1 MNLPWSRLEGP
12 ARLLVT
18 CIVILLVAAG
28 LCGLQLL
35 ILTEYPDSNKL
46 TSLFIVTGLIEL
58 GVVIVSIVLALAAL
72 VRLIWLRIT
81 HN

>member
-1 MNLPWSRLEGP
+1 MNLPWSRLESP
-12 ARLLVT
+12 ARFLVT
-18 CIVILLVAAG
+18 CVVILLVAGG

-72 VRLIWLRIT
+72 VRLIWLSIT